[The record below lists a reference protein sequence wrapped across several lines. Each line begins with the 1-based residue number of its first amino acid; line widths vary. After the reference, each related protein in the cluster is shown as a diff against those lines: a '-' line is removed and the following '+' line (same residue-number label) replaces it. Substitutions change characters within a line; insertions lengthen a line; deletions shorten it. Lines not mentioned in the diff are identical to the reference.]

1 MGMNNKQFNV
11 KLTEEQTEI
20 IKGMLG
26 IMGGTEAEVI
36 RNIIIAWLSEKSIIS
51 DLIKKRWLDKQ
62 K

>member
-51 DLIKKRWLDKQ
+51 DLIKKRSLDKQ